1 MMDDLKYLMIVE
13 PAEDE
18 EGTYYGATFP
28 DLPGCGTMARTLDDL
43 RRSAC
48 EAVSVHVQALRDTGQ
63 PVPQPAAIG
72 EEIVI
77 KAS

>member
-1 MMDDLKYLMIVE
+1 MKGELKYLMIVE

-18 EGTYYGATFP
+18 EGTYYGAYFP
-28 DLPGCGTMARTLDDL
+28 DLPGCGTMARTLEEL

-48 EAVSVHVQALRDTGQ
+48 EAVSIHIQALRETDQ